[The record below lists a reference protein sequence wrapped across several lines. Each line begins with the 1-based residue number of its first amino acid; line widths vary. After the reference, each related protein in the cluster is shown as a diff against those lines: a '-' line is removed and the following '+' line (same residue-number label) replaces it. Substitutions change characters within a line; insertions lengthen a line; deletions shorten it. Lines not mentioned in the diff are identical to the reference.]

1 MFDVLVGEFLGF
13 RLRGSDEPFCI
24 NLLGLLLVRTGDKS
38 AVLRELALAAKL
50 APDNA
55 RYAYVYAVGLNSAGK
70 RTEVLAVLRA
80 ADQRH
85 PYNLEILSALISVHR
100 EASNIR
106 DALAYARKL
115 AEVLPEDPG
124 VKRLLSELDQADGL
138 NTYTV

>member
-1 MFDVLVGEFLGF
+1 M
-13 RLRGSDEPFCI
+13 
-24 NLLGLLLVRTGDKS
+24 
-38 AVLRELALAAKL
+38 AAKL

-70 RTEVLAVLRA
+70 RSEALAVLRA